1 MGQAKQREQDSTEQD
16 QAELMDQV
24 ERLRNQI
31 ESMTRARGDNRPG
44 GQNGQA
50 GQSGQ
55 SEENS
60 QNQLS
65 RSGQVGSGQAG
76 QQQGF
81 NSSQPGRNQRSPSAA
96 NSAPDLRIGD
106 LGNRN
111 RGVQSGLVRDGGGGS
126 VDGTVWNNINTGNNR
141 YGRPQRQSAPT
152 DASGN
157 PPDVEG
163 DYQQGLRELS
173 RLRRKVKDDPQ
184 AAKNIAELT
193 RQMQHLD
200 PSRFPGNPAMVEEM
214 HREILSSLDR
224 LELRLQQGG
233 VSPQART
240 GRPYSVPQGYQD
252 SVAEYYRRLS
262 KSQ

>member
-1 MGQAKQREQDSTEQD
+1 
-16 QAELMDQV
+16 MDQV

-31 ESMTRARGDNRPG
+31 ESMTRSRGDNRRAD
-44 GQNGQA
+44 QNGQ
-50 GQSGQ
+50 S
-55 SEENS
+55 
-60 QNQLS
+60 QLS
-65 RSGQVGSGQAG
+65 RNGKVGSGQAG

-81 NSSQPGRNQRSPSAA
+81 NSSPLGRNQRSPTGA
-96 NSAPDLRIGD
+96 NGAQDTLSGD

-111 RGVQSGLVRDGGGGS
+111 RGVQSGAVRDGGGGS
-126 VDGTVWNNINTGNNR
+126 VDGTVWNNINTGNNH
-141 YGRPQRQSAPT
+141 YGRPRQRATPT
-152 DASGN
+152 DVSGN
-157 PPDVEG
+157 PADVES
-163 DYQQGLRELS
+163 DYQQGMRELS
-173 RLRRKVKDDPQ
+173 GLRRRVKDDPQ

-214 HREILSSLDR
+214 HRQILSSLDR
-224 LELRLQQGG
+224 LELQLQHDG

-240 GRPYSVPQGYQD
+240 GRPYSVPPGYQD